1 MVMVGGGGGGGGI
14 FWFIQYIE
22 FPCFHLITRGRGSSF
37 TPNVLNSLDII
48 KKTKDIMFDHTFSG
62 ADLARRQR
70 GLSLG
75 GGGVNWDWGVDFTLR
90 KNEKEI
96 WIPTGDLQ
104 PP

>member
-1 MVMVGGGGGGGGI
+1 MGGGAFG
-14 FWFIQYIE
+14 FIQYIK

-48 KKTKDIMFDHTFSG
+48 KRTPNNIMFDRTFSG

-70 GLSLG
+70 GLTLRRGGGDWG
-75 GGGVNWDWGVDFTLR
+75 GGGVDLTLR
-90 KNEKEI
+90 KNENKI